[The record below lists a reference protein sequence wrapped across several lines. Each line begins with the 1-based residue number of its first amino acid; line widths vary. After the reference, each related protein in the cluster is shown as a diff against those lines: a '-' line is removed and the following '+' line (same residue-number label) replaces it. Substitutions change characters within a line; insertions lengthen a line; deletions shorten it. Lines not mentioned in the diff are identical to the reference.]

1 MSAPAPRPP
10 RLRAVVTAVIALL
23 VVAAMVLPA
32 AFGHAQLVSSSP
44 QEGESLPTADEVV
57 LTFNEPISPD
67 FVQTLAK
74 GPDGDL
80 DVGDAVVEENVL
92 TQAISPTASG
102 EHSFTYRVVSADGHP
117 ISGTITFTLTEVA
130 GAPAQPT
137 GEDSDAGTDAPT
149 TDAAGENTTAGDNTD
164 GDNADD
170 AATDEVTSEVST
182 EPDTTESTDGFG
194 IPLWLIVIG
203 GIVVVGLLYPL
214 FRRRPE
220 H

>member
-80 DVGDAVVEENVL
+80 EVGDAVVEENVL

-137 GEDSDAGTDAPT
+137 GEDSDAGTDAPA
-149 TDAAGENTTAGDNTD
+149 TDTSTDENTTD
-164 GDNADD
+164 GDSTDD
-170 AATDEVTSEVST
+170 ATTDEVTSEVST
-182 EPDTTESTDGFG
+182 EPDTTESTGGFG
-194 IPLWLIVIG
+194 IPLWMIVIG
-203 GIVVVGLLYPL
+203 GIVVVAGLLYRL